1 MVYKHIRLHTNPSF
15 NHVSE
20 NNGKGVKEKQGM
32 DPALWGGI
40 DLPDT
45 CPAIP
50 KKRGKG
56 QKIIDC
62 HQHCWVNN
70 LQQIQVK
77 LGFSIKY
84 KDRLSTVSNV

>member
-1 MVYKHIRLHTNPSF
+1 MATHRYTPAGVWTVVYKHIRLHTNPSF

-32 DPALWGGI
+32 NPALWGGI

-50 KKRGKG
+50 KTKEEKDKR
-56 QKIIDC
+56 
-62 HQHCWVNN
+62 
-70 LQQIQVK
+70 
-77 LGFSIKY
+77 
-84 KDRLSTVSNV
+84 